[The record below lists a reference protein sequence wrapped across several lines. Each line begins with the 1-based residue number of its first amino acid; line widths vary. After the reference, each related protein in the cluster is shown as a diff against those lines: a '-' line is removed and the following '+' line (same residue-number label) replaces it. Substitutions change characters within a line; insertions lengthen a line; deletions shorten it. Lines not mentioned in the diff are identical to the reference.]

1 MGRHPVLA
9 GEGRLGEARRPA
21 EGALGGR
28 RPSRC
33 KRARARGELGELAPV
48 EASERSR
55 RWRAV

>member
-9 GEGRLGEARRPA
+9 GEGRLGEARRLA
-21 EGALGGR
+21 EGALGSR
-28 RPSRC
+28 RPFGC

-55 RWRAV
+55 RW